1 MARRAIRGRFLPH
14 AHYGVAKV
22 PDTYVEPFVAY
33 RAWNWNSEGITSLNR
48 AMWTPKQ
55 AFEAQCPQHEDLRSM
70 QAASNTPEARAF
82 WAKNEHHV
90 PDPNCTCGMYAGINM
105 QHLIDINYIQRGI
118 HGEVSL
124 WGRLYR
130 HTLGWRAQYAYPK
143 NFIVPANMIPVRI
156 DEAKRRL
163 DVLTEFEVEIYLQ
176 YGEEAEVGQ
185 VTLPLWLP
193 DYGYSQQGLSLLVER
208 GQRWD
213 AEHPKKAHPQYRRPY
228 RRVQPL
234 GDRERHRDREGNQ
247 QRQHVLHDVQS
258 ERDLQQASQG
268 RPLGRAELALGDERT
283 RHNAQ
288 AGAGAADRAAEPP
301 RRGLRAEGTMK
312 PTTIDV
318 VGTVEQLAKWVFI
331 QALIFLA
338 VIAFGLSAP
347 ILFSLGALWLAV
359 NFPDSAPTW
368 AVLYL
373 IAGPFACAFWMII
386 LSRLPIIRADW
397 KAAKA
402 GLHVERSFN
411 EHMYGAGKAMG
422 FTFVGFVGSLAA
434 EGVFTYAAHVL
445 NVIPNH
451 LILYFAIAPFAVFA
465 PCWMVQVRRWIRRN
479 KYATD

>member
-213 AEHPKKAHPQYRRPY
+213 AEHPRKVPT
-228 RRVQPL
+228 L
-234 GDRERHRDREGNQ
+234 NIGDRIAVFSHLETGSGIGIVKEISNGNMYYTMFNPSVIYNKPVKDVHWDEQNWRWETNGLGTMRKLEQVPLIERRNHRDE
-247 QRQHVLHDVQS
+247 VS
-258 ERDLQQASQG
+258 ER
-268 RPLGRAELALGDERT
+268 R
-283 RHNAQ
+283 
-288 AGAGAADRAAEPP
+288 EP
-301 RRGLRAEGTMK
+301 
-312 PTTIDV
+312 
-318 VGTVEQLAKWVFI
+318 
-331 QALIFLA
+331 
-338 VIAFGLSAP
+338 
-347 ILFSLGALWLAV
+347 
-359 NFPDSAPTW
+359 
-368 AVLYL
+368 
-373 IAGPFACAFWMII
+373 
-386 LSRLPIIRADW
+386 
-397 KAAKA
+397 
-402 GLHVERSFN
+402 
-411 EHMYGAGKAMG
+411 
-422 FTFVGFVGSLAA
+422 
-434 EGVFTYAAHVL
+434 
-445 NVIPNH
+445 
-451 LILYFAIAPFAVFA
+451 
-465 PCWMVQVRRWIRRN
+465 
-479 KYATD
+479 